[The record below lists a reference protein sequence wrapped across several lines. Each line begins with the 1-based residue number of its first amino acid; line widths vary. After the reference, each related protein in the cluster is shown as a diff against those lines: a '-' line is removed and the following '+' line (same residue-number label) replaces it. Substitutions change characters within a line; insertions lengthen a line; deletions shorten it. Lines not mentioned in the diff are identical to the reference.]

1 MFIIVEV
8 AQKVTHAAAGMT
20 GWIAGKVGTASMAV
34 GRYLAPHIQEQGSKL
49 LQKGFGYDTSEAN
62 STMEGAMTI
71 AAGAV
76 EGVSTVFDGLETFAK
91 ILGSSLSEN
100 SVKIIEHKWVGF
112 GFLMLMQFCN
122 RCHYEFSSELKVIT

>member
-1 MFIIVEV
+1 M
-8 AQKVTHAAAGMT
+8 THAAAGMT

-76 EGVSTVFDGLETFAK
+76 EGVSTVFDGLETSAK

-112 GFLMLMQFCN
+112 GFLLLMQFCN